1 MLPRSVRFENYNS
14 LQNDQIPLDP
24 PLKKG
29 DRGGFAVHGNNIF
42 TGCNF

>member
-1 MLPRSVRFENYNS
+1 LEIAIAFRTIKSPLPPLFQRGDLML
-14 LQNDQIPLDP
+14 P

-42 TGCNF
+42 T